1 MRIDYARERLRAA
14 AATLDG
20 QGDLRDLLYAAYL
33 KMHTLLPE
41 HLPAGELRARFSNL
55 HAGLTKRH
63 PDDPQETSVMDV
75 VRHLPVARA
84 DAIAEELRLLSRDLD
99 QFAPSPGPSIS
110 TAGPV
115 SREALT
121 SKVRQRSSAAAAGR
135 ALVVFGSTEGH
146 AQQVADVVAEELRG
160 AGREV
165 TITHAKAAA
174 AGSPV
179 SDFELVVVVGSLH
192 WSRYQSSV
200 VAFVQTN
207 REALNAAPTALVSV
221 SLAAAGVP
229 QPDGLSLDACV
240 DGLREETLW
249 APDAVHHCGGRIR
262 HTGYDYFRGL
272 AVTLLSE
279 KNAIALPPSR
289 DLDLADYAALMRFVG
304 DFADAAAAR
313 AAPV

>member
-41 HLPAGELRARFSNL
+41 HLPAGELRARFSDL

-75 VRHLPVARA
+75 VRHLPDARA
-84 DAIAEELRLLSRDLD
+84 VAIAEELRLLSRDLD

-110 TAGPV
+110 TAEPV

-160 AGREV
+160 AR
-165 TITHAKAAA
+165 
-174 AGSPV
+174 P
-179 SDFELVVVVGSLH
+179 
-192 WSRYQSSV
+192 
-200 VAFVQTN
+200 
-207 REALNAAPTALVSV
+207 
-221 SLAAAGVP
+221 
-229 QPDGLSLDACV
+229 
-240 DGLREETLW
+240 
-249 APDAVHHCGGRIR
+249 
-262 HTGYDYFRGL
+262 
-272 AVTLLSE
+272 
-279 KNAIALPPSR
+279 
-289 DLDLADYAALMRFVG
+289 
-304 DFADAAAAR
+304 
-313 AAPV
+313 

>member
-1 MRIDYARERLRAA
+1 M
-14 AATLDG
+14 
-20 QGDLRDLLYAAYL
+20 
-33 KMHTLLPE
+33 
-41 HLPAGELRARFSNL
+41 
-55 HAGLTKRH
+55 
-63 PDDPQETSVMDV
+63 
-75 VRHLPVARA
+75 
-84 DAIAEELRLLSRDLD
+84 
-99 QFAPSPGPSIS
+99 AP
-110 TAGPV
+110 
-115 SREALT
+115 
-121 SKVRQRSSAAAAGR
+121 
-135 ALVVFGSTEGH
+135 
-146 AQQVADVVAEELRG
+146 
-160 AGREV
+160 GREV

-289 DLDLADYAALMRFVG
+289 DLDLADYAALRRFVG